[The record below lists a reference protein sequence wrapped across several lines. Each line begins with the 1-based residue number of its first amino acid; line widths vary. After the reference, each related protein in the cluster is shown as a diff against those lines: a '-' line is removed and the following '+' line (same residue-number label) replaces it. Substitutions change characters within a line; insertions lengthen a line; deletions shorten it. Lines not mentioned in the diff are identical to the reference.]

1 LTLIRKVFWP
11 AAIALGLLVFLGAIG
26 QSGIV
31 RTASADD
38 GDYCK
43 ILGPSTIQV
52 GGHYLYV
59 GVLDKE
65 TGDNHDHTVSIDN
78 IIGSSKIT
86 SAVTEED
93 EYDTSVGPSNVVSD
107 LPDHGALELEDEVI
121 DDLADQFAPDGTPGE
136 GFDVLK
142 NFNVCGDSSTLA
154 LSRLYND
161 AILEGSVCA
170 ILTSAS
176 QSAGNVNSCL
186 VFGTFGDSCTVVGT
200 ATQCFAGSDQ
210 LYDDLDIDCPTGG
223 TCAIPGAVIS
233 AVTASVLAN
242 IAAGSSCITTSI
254 DAAKAA
260 VGAGASELIALQFGD
275 FTFDACDEEWGILD
289 DDFID
294 AFVIVDVTCN
304 TAGNFEITFTDDED
318 EADSISMAVK
328 CLGAPSS
335 RSTISATPSSIEIVP
350 AMGNTSVSFINVNLL
365 DSDGNQAGTADV
377 DFLTDRCSVESASVD
392 TVAEWNAI
400 QPLFSAINVNVA
412 STAAAVQASA
422 AATTQPD
429 SGRTQDSMLS
439 IDLGSSTRAGTILL
453 CDPLAAPG
461 ATPGVAT
468 ITAIIDSRSAGVSG
482 GTGNDVVLSV
492 KVTVVGPPAT
502 ITVAASPSSVRCGEK
517 ATITATVK
525 DAIGQN
531 VSEHTRVEA
540 VTNSGGVLAGT
551 GAVANQAGLVSPIS
565 STVSETFSG
574 VSTFFLLTS
583 EQHSG
588 PYEVVV
594 TSGGTGALGS
604 ALGGLFSTPPVSAQA
619 TVTCTIPAAPS
630 TQAPAAPTVSAP
642 RVGTGGITPPNTGDA
657 GLASSNGS
665 SLTLFALS
673 AVAAFALAGVV
684 VFKKKSIGR

>member
-43 ILGPSTIQV
+43 VLGPTTIQV

-59 GVLDKE
+59 GVLDKFE
-65 TGDNHDHTVSIDN
+65 NDHGHTVSIDN
-78 IIGSSKIT
+78 IVGNSKIT
-86 SAVTEED
+86 SAVKD
-93 EYDTSVGPSNVVSD
+93 DDNYDTSVGPSNLVSD
-107 LPDHGALELEDEVI
+107 LPAHSAFDLDDNVV
-121 DDLADQFAPDGTPGE
+121 DDLAASFAPDGTPGT
-136 GFDVLK
+136 GMDIFASQ
-142 NFNVCGDSSTLA
+142 NVCGNSTVAA
-154 LSRLYND
+154 LTRIIND
-161 AILEGSVCA
+161 AILDGSVCA
-170 ILTSAS
+170 VVTSGSEAS
-176 QSAGNVNSCL
+176 NVVNSCL
-186 VFGTFGDSCTVVGT
+186 IFGGFGTSCAVTGT
-200 ATQCFAGSDQ
+200 TSPNCFTRSDR
-210 LYDDLDIDCPTGG
+210 LYQDGDIDCPTGS
-223 TCAIPGAVIS
+223 TCTIPSAVIT
-233 AVTASVLAN
+233 AVAAAVAADLLAGHDCRD
-242 IAAGSSCITTSI
+242 ISI

-260 VGAGASELIALQFGD
+260 VGAGASELVGLQFGD
-275 FTFDACDEEWGILD
+275 FFWDACRRNFDFRSEDSFLD
-289 DDFID
+289 S
-294 AFVIVDVTCN
+294 FVIVDVTCN
-304 TAGNFEITFTDDED
+304 TAGNFDITFTDEND
-318 EADSISMAVK
+318 EADSMSLSVK

-335 RSTISATPSSIEIVP
+335 KSTITATPPSIEIAPSV
-350 AMGNTSVSFINVNLL
+350 GNTSVSLINVNLL

-392 TVAEWNAI
+392 TVAEWNVIA
-400 QPLFSAINVNVA
+400 PLFGAINVSVP
-412 STAAAVQASA
+412 STSAAVQASA

-429 SGRTQDSMLS
+429 SARTQDSMLS
-439 IDLGSSTRAGTILL
+439 IDLGTSTRAGTILL

-468 ITAIIDSRSAGVSG
+468 ITAIVDSKAAGVTT

-540 VTNSGGVLAGT
+540 VTNAGGVLAGT

-583 EQHSG
+583 EQHTG

-594 TSGGTGALGS
+594 TSGGSGALGS
-604 ALGGLFSTPPVSAQA
+604 ALGGVFSTPPVSAQA
-619 TVTCTIPAAPS
+619 TVTCTLPAAPS
-630 TQAPAAPTVSAP
+630 TNAPAPTVTAP
-642 RVGTGGITPPNTGDA
+642 RTGTGGITPPNTGDA
-657 GLASSNGS
+657 GLAASNGS
-665 SLTLFALS
+665 SLTLFAAS
-673 AVAAFALAGVV
+673 MVAGLALAGVV
-684 VFKKKSIGR
+684 VFKKKGING

>member
-1 LTLIRKVFWP
+1 
-11 AAIALGLLVFLGAIG
+11 
-26 QSGIV
+26 
-31 RTASADD
+31 
-38 GDYCK
+38 
-43 ILGPSTIQV
+43 
-52 GGHYLYV
+52 
-59 GVLDKE
+59 
-65 TGDNHDHTVSIDN
+65 
-78 IIGSSKIT
+78 
-86 SAVTEED
+86 
-93 EYDTSVGPSNVVSD
+93 
-107 LPDHGALELEDEVI
+107 
-121 DDLADQFAPDGTPGE
+121 
-136 GFDVLK
+136 
-142 NFNVCGDSSTLA
+142 
-154 LSRLYND
+154 
-161 AILEGSVCA
+161 
-170 ILTSAS
+170 
-176 QSAGNVNSCL
+176 
-186 VFGTFGDSCTVVGT
+186 
-200 ATQCFAGSDQ
+200 
-210 LYDDLDIDCPTGG
+210 
-223 TCAIPGAVIS
+223 
-233 AVTASVLAN
+233 
-242 IAAGSSCITTSI
+242 
-254 DAAKAA
+254 
-260 VGAGASELIALQFGD
+260 
-275 FTFDACDEEWGILD
+275 
-289 DDFID
+289 
-294 AFVIVDVTCN
+294 VIVDVTCN
-304 TAGNFEITFTDDED
+304 IAGNFEISFSDED
-318 EADSISMAVK
+318 EADDSISLAVK

-335 RSTISATPSSIEIVP
+335 RSTITATPPSIEIVP

-365 DSDGNQAGTADV
+365 DVDGLQAGTADV

-400 QPLFSAINVNVA
+400 QPLFAAINVNVA
-412 STAAAVQASA
+412 STAAAVQASL

-429 SGRTQDSMLS
+429 SSRTQDSMLS
-439 IDLGSSTRAGTILL
+439 IDLGTSTRAGTILL

-540 VTNSGGVLAGT
+540 VTNAGGVLAGT

-583 EQHSG
+583 EAHSG

-630 TQAPAAPTVSAP
+630 TTAPAAPTVTAP

-665 SLTLFALS
+665 SLTLFAAS
-673 AVAAFALAGVV
+673 AVAAFALAGLV